1 MRGLIHIYCGDGK
14 GKTTASIGLL
24 VRAVGNHIP
33 VVFAQFMKNDT
44 SSEIEII
51 RTMPDT
57 VVLHAKK
64 HFGFYHK
71 MSADEKEEARIE
83 YTATFIEAVNIAKEK
98 ALLRQNKE
106 ERLNNGLTLLILDEI
121 LSAYNYNLIDNVML
135 VELLQHK
142 PDNLEI
148 VLTGRNPKVELIE
161 LADYVSE
168 IQKRKHP
175 FDKGITARKG
185 IEK

>member
-1 MRGLIHIYCGDGK
+1 MKGLIHIYYGDGK

-44 SSEIEII
+44 SSEISMI
-51 RTMPDT
+51 RNMPDT
-57 VVLHAKK
+57 VVIHAKK
-64 HFGFYHK
+64 HFGFYNR
-71 MSADEKEEARIE
+71 MTEEEKEEAKRE
-83 YTATFIEAVNIAKEK
+83 YTSTFIEAANRAKEE
-98 ALLRQNKE
+98 ALQRQDKKD
-106 ERLNNGLTLLILDEI
+106 GLILLILDEI
-121 LSAYNYNLIDNVML
+121 LSAYNYEFIKKDML
-135 VELLQHK
+135 LDLLKNK

-148 VLTGRNPKVELIE
+148 VLTGRNPKEELIE

-168 IQKRKHP
+168 IQKVKHP
-175 FDKGITARKG
+175 FDNGIGARKG